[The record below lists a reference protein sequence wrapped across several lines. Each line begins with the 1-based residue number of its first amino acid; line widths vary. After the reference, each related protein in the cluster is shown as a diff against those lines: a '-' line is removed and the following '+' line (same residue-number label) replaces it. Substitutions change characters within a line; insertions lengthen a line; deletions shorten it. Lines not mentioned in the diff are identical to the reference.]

1 MNVAKALA
9 SGTIHLPNH
18 LDAGY
23 FDQLSSERLTVR
35 YVKGFPRYQWEK
47 EPNVRNEAFD
57 TLVLATAAA
66 TLVNGRAQSASKPK
80 ASKPKLSIAELGAR
94 LNPTNRN
101 QQHV

>member
-1 MNVAKALA
+1 M
-9 SGTIHLPNH
+9 
-18 LDAGY
+18 
-23 FDQLSSERLTVR
+23 
-35 YVKGFPRYQWEK
+35 KGFPRYQWEK